1 MKKFYFT
8 FKIDQSFNKIMD
20 DFRTVKSQYESITE
34 ESALSSVITAYKAAV
49 VAKNDAG
56 KYIDTAQSDP
66 TEVID
71 DMGYMIGELRT
82 KVEAKG
88 SDLWSNTI
96 IPGTAIKS
104 TKTFNVRSTSG
115 HTSPGN
121 LTFYCVYKDT
131 ANKILWF
138 DNVPSNSYV
147 PASNS
152 SSADICARAFCNFRS
167 TVTSTFNGCTVTIPN
182 VDCLTLAEHN
192 TILAQNGTSCTKCG
206 AKDSIGATRDYWSKK
221 TDSTVQ
227 TMDGNTGK
235 IGTDFG
241 IGNSSV
247 MLLIALSESTFIN
260 ALLA

>member
-1 MKKFYFT
+1 MKKFYFS
-8 FKIDQSFNKIMD
+8 FKIDQSFNNIMD
-20 DFRTVKSQYESITE
+20 DYRTVKSQYDSITE
-34 ESALSSVITAYKAAV
+34 ESALGTIQTAYKAAV

-71 DMGYMIGELRT
+71 DMGYMIGELKT
-82 KVEAKG
+82 KIEAKG
-88 SDLWSNTI
+88 SDLWTNTI
-96 IPGTAIKS
+96 IPETAIRS
-104 TKTFNVRSTSG
+104 TKTFNVVSTSG

-131 ANKILWF
+131 TNKILWF

-152 SSADICARAFCNFRS
+152 TSTDFCITAFCNYRS

-206 AKDSIGATRDYWSKK
+206 AKDSIGATMNYWTKK
-221 TDSTVQ
+221 TSSTVQ
-227 TMDGNTGK
+227 VMNGATGQVA
-235 IGTDFG
+235 TDFG
-241 IGNSSV
+241 IGNSSA
-247 MLLIALSESTFIN
+247 MLLVEISEETFIN